1 MKTPTSISDEQA
13 FIQELRASPDLAAEY
28 LQAAIEEEED
38 PRVLLIA
45 LRQVAE
51 AHGGVGEVAK
61 RAGLARESL
70 YRTLSA
76 KGNPRLSTLLAITKA
91 MGLKITVEAA

>member
-13 FIQELRASPDLAAEY
+13 FIEELRTNPDLAAEY
-28 LQAAIEEEED
+28 LQAAIEDEAD

-51 AHGGVGEVAK
+51 AHGGVGEVAR

-76 KGNPRLSTLLAITKA
+76 RGNPRLSTLLAITKA